1 MARTADH
8 QQRRAQIIAG
18 VRVVAGESGLGR
30 VTIARTAEAAGVS
43 VGLVQHYYAS
53 KEDLLAD
60 AFADVRSDVLT
71 RIDAEIARSE
81 KRGARIETMVVD
93 GLSQLLPIG
102 TSRRAEVYLSH
113 AFVGLALEDETLRTQ
128 LRDARQQLQDRVST
142 ALANGMTCGE
152 VDADTDTGQAAY
164 GLLALTDGLASHLLL
179 QSGPQLRAWSAA
191 VLCAR
196 VGELCPG
203 ECSHRLADR

>member
-8 QQRRAQIIAG
+8 EQRRAQIIAG
-18 VRVVAGESGLGR
+18 VRAVAGESGLGR

-60 AFADVRSDVLT
+60 AFAAVRSDVLI

-81 KRGARIETMVVD
+81 SRGARIETMLCD

-102 TSRRAEVYLSH
+102 ARRRAEVYLSH
-113 AFVGLALEDETLRTQ
+113 AFAGLALEDETLRGQ
-128 LRDARQQLQDRVST
+128 LRDARRQLQDRVST
-142 ALANGMTCGE
+142 ALTNGVTCGE
-152 VDADTDTGQAAY
+152 VDADTDPGQAAF
-164 GLLALTDGLASHLLL
+164 GLLALTDGLASHLLV
-179 QSGPQLRAWSAA
+179 QPGSQPRAWSAS
-191 VLCAR
+191 VLRAR
-196 VGELCPG
+196 VAEVCPG
-203 ECSHRLADR
+203 ECSHQLAAR

>member
-30 VTIARTAEAAGVS
+30 VTIARAAQAAGVS

-53 KEDLLAD
+53 KKDLLAD
-60 AFADVRSDVLT
+60 AFAAVRSDVLT

-102 TSRRAEVYLSH
+102 TRRRAEVYLSH
-113 AFVGLALEDETLRTQ
+113 AFAGLALEDETLRVQ
-128 LRDARQQLQDRVST
+128 LRDARRQLQDRVST
-142 ALANGMTCGE
+142 ALANGITCGE
-152 VDADTDTGQAAY
+152 VDADTDPEQAAY
-164 GLLALTDGLASHLLL
+164 GLLALTDGLASHLLT
-179 QSGPQLRAWSAA
+179 QSGPQPRAWSAA
-191 VLCAR
+191 VLRAR
-196 VGELCPG
+196 AGELCPG
-203 ECSHRLADR
+203 ECSHQLADR